1 VSFLAVSLRP
11 GILIIMKN
19 YYIYIL
25 ASKKDG
31 VIYTGVTDNLIRR
44 VFEHKEG
51 SVEGFSKK
59 YFVKKLVYFETTSD
73 INSAINREKQ
83 IKRWKREWRVE
94 LIEEDNPN
102 WLDLYDN
109 IK

>member
-1 VSFLAVSLRP
+1 
-11 GILIIMKN
+11 MKN